1 MLTTYQYTELLVGIP
16 LFIFFYLGFIY
27 FINDDRNYFYNDI
40 VISSIF
46 FSIILVSRYLLINY
60 YILQSQNFSSNII
73 IDG

>member
-1 MLTTYQYTELLVGIP
+1 MLTTYQYTELLVAIP
-16 LFIFFYLGFIY
+16 LFIFLYLGFLY
-27 FINDDRNYFYNDI
+27 FINDGRNYFYND
-40 VISSIF
+40 VFISSIF